1 MDSREFTLRAP
12 ASITAIVTALIIAS
26 VLIPAAGIYAMVVMP
41 DLRIFLLPVI
51 VIQTA
56 FGLFGIIVAIG
67 LLRLFEAARKATI
80 LLSKVTIIVFS
91 GVLLLFWAAAF
102 STHNTVFLMP
112 LLVCGG
118 SLVILLP
125 LSVWWCMV
133 LRRDSVRS
141 QFR

>member
-26 VLIPAAGIYAMVVMP
+26 VLIPAAGIYAMVVMA

-112 LLVCGG
+112 FLVCGG

-125 LSVWWCMV
+125 LVVWWRMV
-133 LRRDSVRS
+133 LRRESVRS

>member
-112 LLVCGG
+112 FLVCGG

-125 LSVWWCMV
+125 LVIWWRMV
-133 LRRDSVRS
+133 LRRESVRS

>member
-67 LLRLFEAARKATI
+67 LLRLFEAARKAAI
-80 LLSKVTIIVFS
+80 LLSTVTVIVFS
-91 GVLLLFWAAAF
+91 GMLLLLWAAAF

-133 LRRDSVRS
+133 LRRDRVRT

>member
-112 LLVCGG
+112 FLVCGG

-125 LSVWWCMV
+125 LVVWWRMV
-133 LRRDSVRS
+133 LRRESVRS

>member
-26 VLIPAAGIYAMVVMP
+26 ALIPAAGIYAMVVMP

-112 LLVCGG
+112 FLVCGG

-125 LSVWWCMV
+125 LVVWWRMV
-133 LRRDSVRS
+133 LRRESVRS

>member
-1 MDSREFTLRAP
+1 MRPP
-12 ASITAIVTALIIAS
+12 ASVIAIAAVLIIVS
-26 VLIPAAGIYAMVVMP
+26 VLIPAGGIYSMFLNA

-51 VIQTA
+51 AIQTA
-56 FGLFGIIVAIG
+56 FGLIGILAAIG
-67 LLRLFEAARKATI
+67 LLRLFEAARKAAI
-80 LLSKVTIIVFS
+80 LLSTVTVIVFS
-91 GVLLLFWAAAF
+91 GMLLLLWAAAF

>member
-1 MDSREFTLRAP
+1 MDSRELTLRAP

-26 VLIPAAGIYAMVVMP
+26 ALIPAAGIYAMVVMP

-112 LLVCGG
+112 FLVCGG

-125 LSVWWCMV
+125 LVVWWRMV
-133 LRRDSVRS
+133 LRRESVRS

>member
-1 MDSREFTLRAP
+1 
-12 ASITAIVTALIIAS
+12 
-26 VLIPAAGIYAMVVMP
+26 LIPAAGIYAMVVMP

-112 LLVCGG
+112 FLVCGG

-125 LSVWWCMV
+125 LVVWWRMV
-133 LRRDSVRS
+133 LRRESVRS